1 MLNFNQLRA
10 FYHAAKSES
19 FTQAARELYITQ
31 PAVTAQIKSLE
42 STCKFKLFSKKGRN
56 LSLTHE
62 ARILFEHV
70 CRIFEYEKE
79 IEESIA
85 GIHKL
90 AVGTLRIGT
99 TKTYARYLMPSMVS
113 QFLKHYPQ
121 IKVIVNDGSSR
132 DMILD
137 LLNFK
142 NDIAVITRAIN
153 REEVIF
159 TQFTR
164 EKLVLILSPSHPLAA
179 HKSISV
185 EQLARTPIIMKDL
198 GSGTRKA
205 VDALFKNH
213 GCVPK
218 IFMESG
224 NTELIKQLVMQGEGV
239 SFLVDVAVAREF
251 AEKRLATVELEGY
264 QLSLDVD
271 IAYLDAQLLSPAV
284 RAFVGMLEKLRAVD
298 GAASNI
304 GTLVGQILATKVH
317 KL

>member
-42 STCKFKLFSKKGRN
+42 STCNFKLFSKKGRN
-56 LSLTHE
+56 LCLTE
-62 ARILFEHV
+62 EGRVLFEYV
-70 CRIFEYEKE
+70 CRIFECEKE
-79 IEESIA
+79 IEDSIA
-85 GIHKL
+85 SIHEL

-99 TKTYARYLMPSMVS
+99 TKTYARYLMPSMIS
-113 QFLKHYPQ
+113 QFLRHYPQ
-121 IKVIVNDGSSR
+121 IKVTVRDGSSQ

-137 LLNFK
+137 LLSFK

-159 TQFTR
+159 TRFTR
-164 EKLVLILSPSHPLAA
+164 EKLVLIVSPSHPLAA
-179 HKSISV
+179 GNIISF
-185 EQLARTPIIMKDL
+185 EQLANTPIIMKEL

-205 VDALFKNH
+205 VDALFRSNR
-213 GCVPK
+213 CVPK
-218 IFMESG
+218 IFMASG

-239 SFLVDVAVAREF
+239 SFLVDAAVAEEIS
-251 AEKRLATVELEGY
+251 EKRLASLELEGHE
-264 QLSLDVD
+264 LSLDVD
-271 IAYLDAQLLSPAV
+271 IAYRDDEMLSPAV
-284 RAFVGMLEKLRAVD
+284 RAFVGMLEKLRAVN
-298 GAASNI
+298 GNASNI
-304 GTLVGQILATKVH
+304 GTLVGNILATKVH